1 MYDCIII
8 GMGASGM
15 SAGIYAKRSNLK
27 TLILE
32 ENMPGGILN
41 KVSKIENYL
50 GFKSI
55 SGSDLAYSMF
65 EHINNENIEY
75 KITKVL
81 DIKDNKDYKT
91 IYTTK
96 GEFKTKGIIISIG
109 RKLKKSG
116 LLNEEKFLGK
126 GISYCAVCD
135 APLYK
140 GKNVVVLG
148 SNASAVEEAIYLSD
162 FASTTKIIT
171 NKEILD
177 KILIEKLNNKNI
189 EIINNRKVTNFIGK
203 DKINGVELDNNE
215 IISADGVF
223 IYYGYSSDTSFLKD
237 LDITDEK
244 GYIIVDNN
252 MKTKHKYIYACGDII
267 KKELYQVSTA
277 VSEGALAGYNLSK
290 ELKEDNL

>member
-1 MYDCIII
+1 MYDCVII
-8 GMGASGM
+8 GMGAAGM
-15 SAGIYAKRSNLK
+15 SAAIYAKRSNLK

-41 KVSKIENYL
+41 KISKIDNYL

-65 EHINNENIEY
+65 EHVNNENIEY

-81 DIKDNKDYKT
+81 NIEDNKEYKVV
-91 IYTTK
+91 YTTK
-96 GEFKTKGIIISIG
+96 GEFKTKGIIICIG

-140 GKNVVVLG
+140 NKNVIVLG
-148 SNASAVEEAIYLSD
+148 SNNTAVEEAIYLSD
-162 FASTTKIIT
+162 FASNTKIIT
-171 NKEILD
+171 NK
-177 KILIEKLNNKNI
+177 KIEDLKLIEKLNSKNI
-189 EIINNRKVTNFIGK
+189 EIINGKKVTNFIGE
-203 DKINGVELDNNE
+203 DIITGIELDNNE
-215 IISADGVF
+215 IINTDGIF

-237 LDITDEK
+237 LDITDER
-244 GYIIVDNN
+244 GYIIVNNN
-252 MKTKHKYIYACGDII
+252 MKTKHDYIYACGDII

-277 VSEGALAGYNLSK
+277 VSEGAIAAYNLNK
-290 ELKEDNL
+290 EIKEDK

>member
-1 MYDCIII
+1 MYDCVII
-8 GMGASGM
+8 GMGAAGM
-15 SAGIYAKRSNLK
+15 SAAIYAKRSNLK

-41 KVSKIENYL
+41 KISKIDNYL

-65 EHINNENIEY
+65 EHVNNENIEY

-81 DIKDNKDYKT
+81 NIEDNPEYKVV
-91 IYTTK
+91 YTTK
-96 GEFKTKGIIISIG
+96 GEFKTKGIIICIG

-140 GKNVVVLG
+140 NKNVIVLG
-148 SNASAVEEAIYLSD
+148 SNNTAVEEAIYLSE
-162 FASTTKIIT
+162 FASNTKIIT
-171 NKEILD
+171 NK
-177 KILIEKLNNKNI
+177 KIEDLKLIEKLNSKNI
-189 EIINNRKVTNFIGK
+189 EIINGKKVTNFIGE
-203 DKINGVELDNNE
+203 DIITGIELDNNE
-215 IISADGVF
+215 IINTDGIF

-237 LDITDEK
+237 LDITDER
-244 GYIIVDNN
+244 GYIIVNNN
-252 MKTKHKYIYACGDII
+252 MKTKHDYIYACGDII

-277 VSEGALAGYNLSK
+277 VSEGAIAAYNLNK
-290 ELKEDNL
+290 EIKEDK